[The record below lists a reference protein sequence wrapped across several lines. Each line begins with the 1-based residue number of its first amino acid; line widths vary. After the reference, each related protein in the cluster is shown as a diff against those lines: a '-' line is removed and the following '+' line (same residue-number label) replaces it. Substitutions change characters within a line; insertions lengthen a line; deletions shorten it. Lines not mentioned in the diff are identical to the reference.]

1 AFNKPTVDRHFKLF
15 ESVMRELEVP
25 PENVYNMD
33 EKGVQLGGG
42 RKRNGRK
49 FISGRAQRT
58 TLKLRDP
65 NLELATVVECI
76 SADGQALPPGFILTG

>member
-1 AFNKPTVDRHFKLF
+1 AFNIPTVSRHFKLF
-15 ESVMRELEVP
+15 ESVIREHSIP
-25 PENVYNMD
+25 PENIYNMD
-33 EKGVQLGGG
+33 EKGIQLGGG

-49 FISGRAQRT
+49 FIGGRVQRT

-76 SADGQALPPGFILTG
+76 SAAGQAIPPGFILTG